1 LVLASRRVS
10 MASRSGLVLLPDSSG
25 LRDRVTSAL
34 LGSDLV
40 LWTSAQLAEAS
51 YVLVDMTVP
60 DGDQALRQLMRSGG
74 EQAVLAVVDAGVLR
88 RRAVSSVPADS
99 LIAVNQI
106 EAELGWRL
114 QKARERHALELQS
127 RIQQRSLDMLLELT
141 ARYAESTDL
150 DALLHDVTRRLAEML
165 DIPRASL
172 LLDDGA
178 GSAVVVAASDA
189 PDIKNLRIDMDRYP
203 EVRQCLRTGLPTVVE
218 DVPSHPLL
226 EGMHERVVAAG
237 VRSIAA
243 LPLTVQ
249 GKVLGVLLVR
259 GSGARPA
266 FTPAEVDFLATVGHA
281 TAVALRN
288 ARLLESV
295 RGDSEREKSAR
306 LVAERRAEELQ
317 RYQAFFAHMSEG
329 IAILDG
335 KGRVLLLNP
344 AGAAILDVDAGQL
357 EGRHVEDLTGA
368 VGAEVLTTLLCAVAR
383 GEVQRDVDVMARTPS
398 SRYLTLSVS
407 GAPLREGDA
416 AAILSFR
423 DVTEP
428 RRIEYELRRT
438 KEFLEKL
445 VDNTVDAVVA
455 MDTKGRF
462 ILFNKGAEALSGYT
476 AQEALSSLTAAHFFP
491 SEGVNLDLLE
501 RMRSAEHGGP
511 GRLALIRQ
519 EIVTKSGERVPVNM
533 TGSILYEG
541 TCEVATV
548 GILRDLRDRVQLER
562 KLSDA
567 TMRLE
572 RSERSAEMI
581 ALAGTAAHELNQPL
595 TSVLGYAELLKR
607 KLAPDDYAWAKV
619 DIIHKEA
626 ERMKEIVRKIG
637 RITRFET
644 KAYVGEARILDL
656 ERASDEDSAPASKG

>member
-1 LVLASRRVS
+1 
-10 MASRSGLVLLPDSSG
+10 MAPRSGLVLLPDSSG
-25 LRDRVTSAL
+25 LGDRVTAAL
-34 LGSDLV
+34 LGSDV
-40 LWTSAQLAEAS
+40 ELWPAGQTADAT
-51 YVLVDMTVP
+51 YVVVDLTAPGADELLQCVVQGA
-60 DGDQALRQLMRSGG
+60 DH
-74 EQAVLAVVDAGVLR
+74 AVIAVVDQGVLR
-88 RRAVSSVPADS
+88 RRSMVGIPADS
-99 LIAVNQI
+99 LIAVGQL
-106 EAELGWRL
+106 EAELRWRL
-114 QKARERHALELQS
+114 EKARKQHALDLQS
-127 RIQQRSLDMLLELT
+127 RIQQRNLDLLLELT
-141 ARYAESTDL
+141 ARYAESTDV
-150 DALLHDVTRRLAEML
+150 DELLHDVTRRLAEIL
-165 DIPRASL
+165 GIPRASL

-189 PDIKNLRIDMDRYP
+189 PDIKNLRIEMDRYP
-203 EVRQCLRTGLPTVVE
+203 EVRQCLRTGLATVVE

-226 EGMHERVVAAG
+226 EGMHERVAAAG

-243 LPLTVQ
+243 LPLSVQ

-259 GSGARPA
+259 ASGARPA

-288 ARLLESV
+288 AHLLESV
-295 RGDSEREKSAR
+295 RGESEREKSAR
-306 LVAERRAEELQ
+306 LVAEQKAAELQ
-317 RYQAFFAHMSEG
+317 RYQAFFAHVSEG

-335 KGRVLLLNP
+335 TGRVLLLNP
-344 AGAAILDVDAGQL
+344 AGAAMLEVDPAQL
-357 EGRHVEDLTGA
+357 QGRHVEDLTGA
-368 VGAEVLTTLLCAVAR
+368 LGAEALTALLCAVAR
-383 GEVQRDVDVMARTPS
+383 GEVQRDVDVQARTPF
-398 SRYLTLSVS
+398 SRLLTLSVS

-428 RRIEYELRRT
+428 RRIENELRRT

-455 MDTKGRF
+455 MDMKGRF
-462 ILFNKGAEALSGYT
+462 VLFNKGAEALTGYS
-476 AQEALSSLTAAHFFP
+476 AQEALARLSAADFFVG
-491 SEGVNLDLLE
+491 EDMVGELLE
-501 RMRSAEHGGP
+501 RMRSSEHGGP
-511 GRLALIRQ
+511 GRLALLRQ
-519 EIVTKSGERVPVNM
+519 DIVTRSGERVPVNM

-541 TCEVATV
+541 AREVATV

-567 TMRLE
+567 TLRLE

-607 KLAPDDYAWAKV
+607 KLGPDDYAWAKV

-637 RITRFET
+637 RIARFET

-656 ERASDEDSAPASKG
+656 ERASDEEGAPTSKGEA

>member
-1 LVLASRRVS
+1 
-10 MASRSGLVLLPDSSG
+10 MAPRSGLVLLPDSSG
-25 LRDRVTSAL
+25 ARDRVTASL
-34 LGSDLV
+34 LGSDV
-40 LWTSAQLAEAS
+40 ALWPADRIAEAS
-51 YVLVDMTVP
+51 YVLVDLTAP
-60 DGDQALRQLMRSGG
+60 GGDEVLGCLDHASGP
-74 EQAVLAVVDAGVLR
+74 QAVLALVDQAVLLR
-88 RRAVSSVPADS
+88 RSVAGVPADS
-99 LIAVNQI
+99 LLTIGQL

-114 QKARERHALELQS
+114 QKARDRHALELQS
-127 RIQQRSLDMLLELT
+127 RVQQRSLEALLEFT

-165 DIPRASL
+165 GIQRASL
-172 LLDDGA
+172 LLEDGA

-189 PDIKNLRIDMDRYP
+189 PGLKNIRIEMDRYP
-203 EVRQCLRTGLPTVVE
+203 EVRQCLRTGQPIVVT

-226 EGMHERVVAAG
+226 EGMHERVAAAG

-243 LPLTVQ
+243 LPLSVQ

-259 GSGARPA
+259 GSGERPA
-266 FTPAEVDFLATVGHA
+266 FSSAEVDFLATVAHA

-295 RGDSEREKSAR
+295 RGESQREKSAR
-306 LVAERRAEELQ
+306 LVAEQKAAELQ
-317 RYQAFFAHMSEG
+317 RYQAFFAHVSEG

-335 KGRVLLLNP
+335 NGRVLLLNP
-344 AGAAILDVDAGQL
+344 AGAAILEVDAAHL

-368 VGAEVLTTLLCAVAR
+368 LGAEALTALLYAVAR
-383 GEVQRDVDVMARTPS
+383 GEVQRDVDVQARTPAE
-398 SRYLTLSVS
+398 RNLTLSVS

-428 RRIEYELRRT
+428 RRIENELRRT

-455 MDTKGRF
+455 MDMKGSF
-462 ILFNKGAEALSGYT
+462 ILFNKGAEALTGYT
-476 AQEALSSLTAAHFFP
+476 AQEALGGLTAADFFVG
-491 SEGVNLDLLE
+491 EGVGTELLT
-501 RMRSAEHGGP
+501 RMRAPEHGGP
-511 GRLALIRQ
+511 GRLALTRQ
-519 EIVTKSGERVPVNM
+519 EIVAKSGEKVPVNM

-541 TCEVATV
+541 AREVATV

-567 TMRLE
+567 NLRLE

-656 ERASDEDSAPASKG
+656 ERASDEDVPAPPKG

>member
-1 LVLASRRVS
+1 

-25 LRDRVTSAL
+25 LRDRVTATL
-34 LGSDLV
+34 LGSDV
-40 LWTSAQLAEAS
+40 ELWPAGRIDDAS
-51 YVLVDMTVP
+51 YVLVDLTEP
-60 DGDQALRQLMRSGG
+60 DGDELLRCVVLGG
-74 EQAVLAVVDAGVLR
+74 GPQAVLALVDQSVLR
-88 RRAVSSVPADS
+88 RRSIAGVPADS
-99 LIAVNQI
+99 LVAIGQL
-106 EAELGWRL
+106 ESELHWRME
-114 QKARERHALELQS
+114 KARDRHGLELQL
-127 RIQQRSLDMLLELT
+127 RVHERNLGALLELT
-141 ARYAESTDL
+141 ARYAESSDV

-165 DIPRASL
+165 DIARASL

-189 PDIKNLRIDMDRYP
+189 PDIKDLRIEMDRYP
-203 EVRQCLRTGLPTVVE
+203 EVRQCLRTGQPTVVE

-226 EGMHERVVAAG
+226 EGMHERVAAAG

-243 LPLTVQ
+243 LPLSVQ

-259 GSGARPA
+259 SSGARA
-266 FTPAEVDFLATVGHA
+266 SFTHAEVDFLATVGHA

-288 ARLLESV
+288 AHLLESV
-295 RGDSEREKSAR
+295 RGESAREKSAR
-306 LVAERRAEELQ
+306 LVAEQRAAELQ
-317 RYQAFFAHMSEG
+317 RYQAFFAHVSEG

-335 KGRVLLLNP
+335 NGRVLLLNP
-344 AGAAILDVDAGQL
+344 AGAGMLEVDPAQL

-368 VGAEVLTTLLCAVAR
+368 LGAEALTALLCAVAR
-383 GEVQRDVDVMARTPS
+383 GEVQRDVDVQARTPS
-398 SRYLTLSVS
+398 SRHLTLSVS

-455 MDTKGRF
+455 MDMRGRF
-462 ILFNKGAEALSGYT
+462 VLFNKGAEALTGHS
-476 AQEALSSLTAAHFFP
+476 AQDALGRLTAADFFVG
-491 SEGVNLDLLE
+491 EGIPEELLE

-511 GRLALIRQ
+511 GRLALTRQ

-541 TCEVATV
+541 KREVATV

-567 TMRLE
+567 TLRLE

-656 ERASDEDSAPASKG
+656 ERASDEDGAPASKG

>member
-1 LVLASRRVS
+1 
-10 MASRSGLVLLPDSSG
+10 MAPRSGLVLLPDSSG
-25 LRDRVTSAL
+25 LRDRVTEAL
-34 LGSDLV
+34 RGSDV
-40 LWTSAQLAEAS
+40 ALWPASQIAEAS
-51 YVLVDMTVP
+51 YVLVDLTAP
-60 DGDQALRQLMRSGG
+60 LGDEALRSVTPLDGR
-74 EQAVLAVVDAGVLR
+74 QAVLAVVDQTVLR
-88 RRAVSSVPADS
+88 RRSVASVPADS
-99 LIAVNQI
+99 LLAVGQL

-114 QKARERHALELQS
+114 QTARERHALQLQS
-127 RIQQRSLDMLLELT
+127 RSQQRNLDMLLELT
-141 ARYAESTDL
+141 ARYAESTDV

-189 PDIKNLRIDMDRYP
+189 PDIKNLRIEMDRYP

-259 GSGARPA
+259 GSGERPA
-266 FTPAEVDFLATVGHA
+266 YSPAEVDFLATVGHA

-295 RGDSEREKSAR
+295 RGESAREKSAR
-306 LVAERRAEELQ
+306 LVAEQKAAELQ
-317 RYQAFFAHMSEG
+317 RYQAFFAHVSEG

-335 KGRVLLLNP
+335 TGKVLLLNP
-344 AGAAILDVDAGQL
+344 AGAAMLDVNPAQL

-368 VGAEVLTTLLCAVAR
+368 LGAEALTGLLCAVAR
-383 GEVQRDVDVMARTPS
+383 GEVLRDVDVQARTPS
-398 SRYLTLSVS
+398 NQHLTLSVS

-428 RRIEYELRRT
+428 RRLEYELRRT

-455 MDTKGRF
+455 MDMRGRF
-462 ILFNKGAEALSGYT
+462 ILFNKGAEALTGYS
-476 AQEALSSLTAAHFFP
+476 AQEALARLTADDFFVG
-491 SEGVNLDLLE
+491 EGTVTELLG
-501 RMRSAEHGGP
+501 RMRATEHGGP
-511 GRLALIRQ
+511 GRLALTRH

-533 TGSILYEG
+533 TGSILYENAR
-541 TCEVATV
+541 EVATV
-548 GILRDLRDRVQLER
+548 GILRDMRDRVQLER

-567 TMRLE
+567 TLRLE

-607 KLAPDDYAWAKV
+607 KLREDDYAWAKV

-656 ERASDEDSAPASKG
+656 ERASDEDTVAPSKG

>member
-1 LVLASRRVS
+1 

-25 LRDRVTSAL
+25 LRDRVTAALRGSEVALWPSAR
-34 LGSDLV
+34 V
-40 LWTSAQLAEAS
+40 AEAS
-51 YVLVDMTVP
+51 YALVDLTVP
-60 DGDQALRQLMRSGG
+60 DGDHVLTCMIQGAGP
-74 EQAVLAVVDAGVLR
+74 QAVLAVVDPTVLR
-88 RRAVSSVPADS
+88 RRSVATVPADS
-99 LIAVNQI
+99 LVSVAQL

-114 QKARERHALELQS
+114 QTARERHALQLQS
-127 RIQQRSLDMLLELT
+127 RGQQRNLDMLLELT
-141 ARYAESTDL
+141 ARYAESTDV

-189 PDIKNLRIDMDRYP
+189 PDIKDLRIDMDRYP

-226 EGMHERVVAAG
+226 EGMHERVAAAG

-243 LPLTVQ
+243 LPLSVQ

-259 GSGARPA
+259 GSAERPA

-295 RGDSEREKSAR
+295 RGESAREKSAR
-306 LVAERRAEELQ
+306 LVAERKAAELQ
-317 RYQAFFAHMSEG
+317 RYQAFFAHVSEG

-335 KGRVLLLNP
+335 SGKVLLLNP
-344 AGAAILDVDAGQL
+344 AGAAMLDVDPGQL

-368 VGAEVLTTLLCAVAR
+368 LGADALTGLLCAVAR
-383 GEVQRDVDVMARTPS
+383 GEVLRDVDVHARTPS
-398 SRYLTLSVS
+398 SRHLTLSVS

-428 RRIEYELRRT
+428 RRIENELRRT

-455 MDTKGRF
+455 MDMRGRF
-462 ILFNKGAEALSGYT
+462 ILFNKGAEALTGYA
-476 AQEALSSLTAAHFFP
+476 AQDALATLSAADFFVG
-491 SEGVNLDLLE
+491 EGVDLELLE
-501 RMRSAEHGGP
+501 RMRAPEHGGP
-511 GRLALIRQ
+511 GRLALTRQ

-541 TCEVATV
+541 AREVATV
-548 GILRDLRDRVQLER
+548 AILRDLRDRVQLER

-567 TMRLE
+567 TLRLE

-607 KLAPDDYAWAKV
+607 KLSEDDYAWAKV

-656 ERASDEDSAPASKG
+656 ERASDEDNAPASKG

>member
-1 LVLASRRVS
+1 
-10 MASRSGLVLLPDSSG
+10 MAPPSGLVLLPDSSG
-25 LRDRVTSAL
+25 LRDRVTAAL
-34 LGSDLV
+34 LGSEVV
-40 LWTSAQLAEAS
+40 LWPADQIAEAS
-51 YVLVDMTVP
+51 YVLVDLTAP
-60 DGDQALRQLMRSGG
+60 LGDEALRSVTPLDGR
-74 EQAVLAVVDAGVLR
+74 QAVLAVVDQTVLR
-88 RRAVSSVPADS
+88 RRSVASVPVDS
-99 LIAVNQI
+99 LLAVGQL

-114 QKARERHALELQS
+114 QSARERHALQLQS
-127 RIQQRSLDMLLELT
+127 RSQQRNLDMLLELT
-141 ARYAESTDL
+141 ARYAESTDV

-189 PDIKNLRIDMDRYP
+189 PDIKNLRIEMDRYP
-203 EVRQCLRTGLPTVVE
+203 EVRECLRTGLPTVVE

-226 EGMHERVVAAG
+226 EGMHERVAAAG

-243 LPLTVQ
+243 LPLSVQ

-259 GSGARPA
+259 GSGERPA
-266 FTPAEVDFLATVGHA
+266 FSPAEVDFLATVGHA

-295 RGDSEREKSAR
+295 RGESAREKSAR
-306 LVAERRAEELQ
+306 LVAERKAAELQ
-317 RYQAFFAHMSEG
+317 RYQSFFAHVSEG

-335 KGRVLLLNP
+335 TGKVLLLNP
-344 AGAAILDVDAGQL
+344 AGAAMLDVNPAQL

-368 VGAEVLTTLLCAVAR
+368 LGAEALTGLLCAVAR
-383 GEVQRDVDVMARTPS
+383 GEVLRHVDVQARTPS
-398 SRYLTLSVS
+398 NQHLTLSVS

-455 MDTKGRF
+455 MDMRGRF
-462 ILFNKGAEALSGYT
+462 ILFNKGAEALTGYS
-476 AQEALSSLTAAHFFP
+476 AQEALARLTADDFFVG
-491 SEGVNLDLLE
+491 EGTVTELLG
-501 RMRSAEHGGP
+501 RMRATEHGGP
-511 GRLALIRQ
+511 GRLALTRH

-533 TGSILYEG
+533 TGSILYENAR
-541 TCEVATV
+541 EVATV
-548 GILRDLRDRVQLER
+548 GILRDMRDRVQLER

-567 TMRLE
+567 TLRLE

-607 KLAPDDYAWAKV
+607 KLREDDYAWAKV

-656 ERASDEDSAPASKG
+656 EKVSDEDSAPASKG

>member
-1 LVLASRRVS
+1 

-25 LRDRVTSAL
+25 VRGRVTTAL
-34 LGSDLV
+34 LGSDV
-40 LWTSAQLAEAS
+40 ALWAATRLADAR
-51 YVLVDMTVP
+51 YVLVDLTVP
-60 DGDQALRQLMRSGG
+60 GGEEALRALSHARGL
-74 EQAVLAVVDAGVLR
+74 QAVLAVVDTDVLARRSAG
-88 RRAVSSVPADS
+88 SVPADS
-99 LIAVNQI
+99 LVAVGQL
-106 EAELGWRL
+106 EAELLWRL
-114 QKARERHALELQS
+114 QKARERQALELQS
-127 RIQQRSLDMLLELT
+127 REQQRNLDMLLDLT
-141 ARYAESTDL
+141 ARYAESTDV

-165 DIPRASL
+165 DIQRASL
-172 LLDDGA
+172 LLEDAA

-189 PDIKNLRIDMDRYP
+189 PDLKDLRIDLERYP
-203 EVRQCLRTGLPTVVE
+203 EVRRCLQTGQPTVVE

-226 EGMHERVVAAG
+226 EGMHERVAAAG

-243 LPLTVQ
+243 LPLSVQ
-249 GKVLGVLLVR
+249 GKVLGALLVR
-259 GSGARPA
+259 GSADRPA
-266 FTPAEVDFLATVGHA
+266 FSPAEVDFLATVAHA

-295 RGDSEREKSAR
+295 RGESQREKSAR
-306 LVAERRAEELQ
+306 LVAEKKAAELE
-317 RYQAFFAHMSEG
+317 RYQAFFAHVSEG

-335 KGRVLLLNP
+335 QGRVLLLNP
-344 AGAAILDVDAGQL
+344 AGAAMLDVQPGQL
-357 EGRHVEDLTGA
+357 EGRHVEELTGA
-368 VGAEVLTTLLCAVAR
+368 LGAEALASLLRAAAG
-383 GEVQRDVDVMARTPS
+383 GEVERDVDVQARTPAD
-398 SRYLTLSVS
+398 RLLTLSVS
-407 GAPLREGDA
+407 GAPLREGEA

-428 RRIEYELRRT
+428 RRIENELRRT

-455 MDTKGRF
+455 MDMDGRF
-462 ILFNKGAEALSGYT
+462 ILFNKGAEALSGYG
-476 AQEALSSLTAAHFFP
+476 AQEALGSLTAAQFFLGEQVGP
-491 SEGVNLDLLE
+491 ELLA
-501 RMRSAEHGGP
+501 RMRGPEHGGP
-511 GRLALIRQ
+511 GRLSLTRQ
-519 EIVTKSGERVPVNM
+519 EIIAKSGEKVPVNM

-541 TCEVATV
+541 RQEVAMV

-567 TMRLE
+567 TLRLE

-607 KLAPDDYAWAKV
+607 KLGPDDYARSKV

-656 ERASDEDSAPASKG
+656 ELASEEDSLSGPKGS

>member
-1 LVLASRRVS
+1 
-10 MASRSGLVLLPDSSG
+10 MPSRSGLVLLPDSSG

-34 LGSDLV
+34 LGSDVV

-51 YVLVDMTVP
+51 HVLVDMTAP

-88 RRAVSSVPADS
+88 RRAVTSVPADS

-165 DIPRASL
+165 DIQRASL

-226 EGMHERVVAAG
+226 EGMHERVAAAG

-243 LPLTVQ
+243 LPLSVQ

-295 RGDSEREKSAR
+295 RGESEREKSAR

-317 RYQAFFAHMSEG
+317 RYQAFFAHVSEG

-344 AGAAILDVDAGQL
+344 AGAAILDVGAGQL
-357 EGRHVEDLTGA
+357 EGRHVEDLIGA
-368 VGAEVLTTLLCAVAR
+368 VGAEVLTALLCAVAR

-455 MDTKGRF
+455 MDMKGRF
-462 ILFNKGAEALSGYT
+462 ILFNKGAEALSGYS

-501 RMRSAEHGGP
+501 RMRSAQHGGP

-519 EIVTKSGERVPVNM
+519 EILTKSGERVPVNM

-567 TMRLE
+567 TLRLE

>member
-1 LVLASRRVS
+1 
-10 MASRSGLVLLPDSSG
+10 MPSRSGLVLLPDSSG
-25 LRDRVTSAL
+25 VRDRVTAAL
-34 LGSDLV
+34 VGSDV
-40 LWTSAQLAEAS
+40 ALWPADRVAEAS
-51 YVLVDMTVP
+51 YVLIDLTAP
-60 DGDQALRQLMRSGG
+60 GGEEALRSLSGAG
-74 EQAVLAVVDAGVLR
+74 GPQAVMALVDAAVLR
-88 RRAVSSVPADS
+88 RRSAASVPADS
-99 LIAVNQI
+99 LLAIGQL

-127 RIQQRSLDMLLELT
+127 RAQQRNLDMLLELT
-141 ARYAESTDL
+141 ARYAESTDV

-165 DIPRASL
+165 DVPRASL

-189 PDIKNLRIDMDRYP
+189 PDLKNLRIDMDRYP
-203 EVRQCLRTGLPTVVE
+203 EVRQCLRTGQPTAVE

-226 EGMHERVVAAG
+226 EGMHERVAAAG

-243 LPLTVQ
+243 LPLSVQ

-259 GSGARPA
+259 GSGERPA
-266 FTPAEVDFLATVGHA
+266 FTPAEVDFLATVAHA

-295 RGDSEREKSAR
+295 RGESRREKSAR
-306 LVAERRAEELQ
+306 LIAELKAAELE
-317 RYQAFFAHMSEG
+317 RYQAFFAHVSEG

-344 AGAAILDVDAGQL
+344 AGAAMLDVEAAAL

-368 VGAEVLTTLLCAVAR
+368 LGAEALTVLLCAVAR
-383 GEVQRDVDVMARTPS
+383 GEVQRDVDVQARTPAD
-398 SRYLTLSVS
+398 RHLTLSVS
-407 GAPLREGDA
+407 GAPLREADA

-428 RRIEYELRRT
+428 RRIENELRRT

-455 MDTKGRF
+455 TDMTGRF
-462 ILFNKGAEALSGYT
+462 ILFNKGAEALTGYT
-476 AQEALSSLTAAHFFP
+476 AQEALGGLTGASFFVGE
-491 SEGVNLDLLE
+491 SVGQELLQK
-501 RMRSAEHGGP
+501 MRASDHGGP
-511 GRLALIRQ
+511 GRLALTRQ
-519 EIVTKSGERVPVNM
+519 EILTRSGEKVPVNM

-541 TCEVATV
+541 QREVAMV

-567 TMRLE
+567 TLRLE

-607 KLAPDDYAWAKV
+607 KLGPDDYAWAKV
-619 DIIHKEA
+619 DIIQKEA

-644 KAYVGEARILDL
+644 KPYVGEARILDL
-656 ERASDEDSAPASKG
+656 ELASDEDTTSPPKG

>member
-1 LVLASRRVS
+1 
-10 MASRSGLVLLPDSSG
+10 MAPPSGLVLLPDSSG
-25 LRDRVTSAL
+25 LRDRVTAAL
-34 LGSDLV
+34 LGSEVV
-40 LWTSAQLAEAS
+40 LWPADQIAEAS
-51 YVLVDMTVP
+51 YVLVDLTAP
-60 DGDQALRQLMRSGG
+60 LGDEALRSVTPLDGR
-74 EQAVLAVVDAGVLR
+74 QAVLAVVDQTVLR
-88 RRAVSSVPADS
+88 RRSVASVPVDS
-99 LIAVNQI
+99 LLAVGQL

-114 QKARERHALELQS
+114 QSARERHALQLQS
-127 RIQQRSLDMLLELT
+127 RSQQRNLDMLLELT
-141 ARYAESTDL
+141 ARYAESTDV

-189 PDIKNLRIDMDRYP
+189 PDIKNLRIEMDRYP
-203 EVRQCLRTGLPTVVE
+203 EVRQCLRTGLPTVVK

-259 GSGARPA
+259 GSGERPA
-266 FTPAEVDFLATVGHA
+266 FSPAEVDFLATVGHA

-295 RGDSEREKSAR
+295 RGESAREKSAR
-306 LVAERRAEELQ
+306 LVAEQKAAELQ
-317 RYQAFFAHMSEG
+317 RYQSFFAHVSEG

-335 KGRVLLLNP
+335 TGKVLLLNP
-344 AGAAILDVDAGQL
+344 AGAAMLDVNPAQL

-368 VGAEVLTTLLCAVAR
+368 LGAEALTGLLCAVAR
-383 GEVQRDVDVMARTPS
+383 GEVLRDVDVQARTPS
-398 SRYLTLSVS
+398 NQHLTLSVS

-455 MDTKGRF
+455 MDMRGRF
-462 ILFNKGAEALSGYT
+462 IVFNKGAEALTGYS
-476 AQEALSSLTAAHFFP
+476 AQEALARLTADDFFVG
-491 SEGVNLDLLE
+491 EGTVTELLG
-501 RMRSAEHGGP
+501 RMRATEHGGP
-511 GRLALIRQ
+511 GRLALTRH

-533 TGSILYEG
+533 TGSILYESAR
-541 TCEVATV
+541 EVATV
-548 GILRDLRDRVQLER
+548 GILRDMRDRVQLER

-567 TMRLE
+567 TLRLE

-607 KLAPDDYAWAKV
+607 KLREDDYAWAKV

-656 ERASDEDSAPASKG
+656 ERASDEDGAPASKG

>member
-1 LVLASRRVS
+1 
-10 MASRSGLVLLPDSSG
+10 MAPRSGLVLLPDTSG
-25 LRDRVTSAL
+25 ARDRVTAAL
-34 LGSDLV
+34 LGSDV
-40 LWTSAQLAEAS
+40 ALWPADRVADAS
-51 YVLVDMTVP
+51 YVLVDLTVP
-60 DGDQALRQLMRSGG
+60 GGEAMLHCIEQGAGPQALLALVD
-74 EQAVLAVVDAGVLR
+74 QAVLLR
-88 RRAVSSVPADS
+88 RPIGGVPADS
-99 LIAVNQI
+99 VVAISQI

-114 QKARERHALELQS
+114 QKARDRRALETQS
-127 RIQQRSLDMLLELT
+127 RAQQQSLEALLEFT
-141 ARYAESTDL
+141 ARYAGSTDL
-150 DALLHDVTRRLAEML
+150 DALLYDVTRRLVEIL
-165 DIPRASL
+165 GIQRASL
-172 LLDDGA
+172 LLEDGA
-178 GSAVVVAASDA
+178 GSAVVVAASDTPA
-189 PDIKNLRIDMDRYP
+189 LKNLRIEMDRYP
-203 EVRQCLRTGLPTVVE
+203 EVRQCLGTGQPIVVE

-226 EGMHERVVAAG
+226 EGMHEVVAAAG

-243 LPLTVQ
+243 LPLSVQ

-259 GSGARPA
+259 GSSERPA
-266 FTPAEVDFLATVGHA
+266 FTSAEVNFLATVAHA

-288 ARLLESV
+288 AQLLESV
-295 RGDSEREKSAR
+295 RGESQREKSAR
-306 LVAERRAEELQ
+306 LVAEQKAAELE
-317 RYQAFFAHMSEG
+317 RYRAFFAHVSEG

-335 KGRVLLLNP
+335 SGRVLLLNP
-344 AGAAILDVDAGQL
+344 AGAAILGVDAAQL
-357 EGRHVEDLTGA
+357 QGRHVEDLTGTL
-368 VGAEVLTTLLCAVAR
+368 GAEALTAMLCSVAR
-383 GEVQRDVDVMARTPS
+383 GEVQRDVDVQVRTPS
-398 SRYLTLSVS
+398 DRNLTLSVS
-407 GAPLREGDA
+407 GAPLRENDA

-423 DVTEP
+423 DVTAP
-428 RRIEYELRRT
+428 RRIENELRST

-455 MDTKGRF
+455 LDMKGQF
-462 ILFNKGAEALSGYT
+462 ILFNKGAEALTSYT
-476 AQEALSSLTAAHFFP
+476 AQEALGGLTAAHFFVG
-491 SEGVNLDLLE
+491 EGVDTELLM

-511 GRLALIRQ
+511 GRLALTRQ
-519 EIVTKSGERVPVNM
+519 EIVTKTGERVPVNM

-541 TCEVATV
+541 SREVATV
-548 GILRDLRDRVQLER
+548 AILRDLRDRVQLER

-567 TMRLE
+567 TLRLE

-656 ERASDEDSAPASKG
+656 ERASDEDTVAPSKG

>member
-1 LVLASRRVS
+1 

-34 LGSDLV
+34 RGSDVV
-40 LWTSAQLAEAS
+40 LWTSSRLAEAS
-51 YVLVDMTVP
+51 YVLVDLTGP
-60 DGDQALRQLMRSGG
+60 DGDRALLETRVGG

-88 RRAVSSVPADS
+88 QRAVTSFPADS
-99 LIAVNQI
+99 LVAVGQL

-127 RIQQRSLDMLLELT
+127 RMQQRSLDMLLELT
-141 ARYAESTDL
+141 ARYAESTDV

-243 LPLTVQ
+243 LPLSVQ

-266 FTPAEVDFLATVGHA
+266 FTPTEVDFLATVGHA

-295 RGDSEREKSAR
+295 RGQSEREKSAR
-306 LVAERRAEELQ
+306 LVAERRADELQ
-317 RYQAFFAHMSEG
+317 RYQAFFAHVSEG

-455 MDTKGRF
+455 MDMKGRF
-462 ILFNKGAEALSGYT
+462 ILFNKGAEAISGYT

-491 SEGVNLDLLE
+491 SEGTNLDLLE

-519 EIVTKSGERVPVNM
+519 EILTKSGERVPVNM

-656 ERASDEDSAPASKG
+656 ELASDEDSAPASKG

>member
-1 LVLASRRVS
+1 
-10 MASRSGLVLLPDSSG
+10 MPSRSGLVLLPDSSG
-25 LRDRVTSAL
+25 VRDRVTAAL
-34 LGSDLV
+34 VGSDV
-40 LWTSAQLAEAS
+40 ALWPADRVAEAS
-51 YVLVDMTVP
+51 YVLIDLTAP
-60 DGDQALRQLMRSGG
+60 GGEEALRSLSGAG
-74 EQAVLAVVDAGVLR
+74 GPQAVMALVDAAVLR
-88 RRAVSSVPADS
+88 RRSAASVPADS
-99 LIAVNQI
+99 LVAIGQL

-127 RIQQRSLDMLLELT
+127 RAQQRNLDMLLELT
-141 ARYAESTDL
+141 ARYAESTDV

-165 DIPRASL
+165 DVPRASL

-189 PDIKNLRIDMDRYP
+189 PDLKNLRIDMDRYP
-203 EVRQCLRTGLPTVVE
+203 EVRQCLRTGQPTAVE

-226 EGMHERVVAAG
+226 EGMHERVAAAG

-243 LPLTVQ
+243 LPLSVQ

-259 GSGARPA
+259 GSGERPA
-266 FTPAEVDFLATVGHA
+266 FTPAEVDFLATVAHA

-295 RGDSEREKSAR
+295 RGESRREKSAR
-306 LVAERRAEELQ
+306 LIAELKAAELE
-317 RYQAFFAHMSEG
+317 RYQAFFAHVSEG

-344 AGAAILDVDAGQL
+344 AGAAMLDVEAAAL

-368 VGAEVLTTLLCAVAR
+368 LGAEALTVLLCAVAR
-383 GEVQRDVDVMARTPS
+383 GEVQRDVDVQARTPAD
-398 SRYLTLSVS
+398 RHLTLSVS
-407 GAPLREGDA
+407 GAPLREADA

-428 RRIEYELRRT
+428 RRIENELRRT

-455 MDTKGRF
+455 TDMTGRF
-462 ILFNKGAEALSGYT
+462 ILFNKGAEALTGYT
-476 AQEALSSLTAAHFFP
+476 AQEALGGLTGASFFVGE
-491 SEGVNLDLLE
+491 SVGQELLQK
-501 RMRSAEHGGP
+501 MRASDHGGP
-511 GRLALIRQ
+511 GRLALTRQ
-519 EIVTKSGERVPVNM
+519 EILTRSGEKVPVNM

-541 TCEVATV
+541 QREVAMV

-567 TMRLE
+567 TLRLE

-607 KLAPDDYAWAKV
+607 KLGPDDYAWAKV
-619 DIIHKEA
+619 DIIQKEA

-644 KAYVGEARILDL
+644 KPYVGEARILDL
-656 ERASDEDSAPASKG
+656 ELASDEDTTSPPKG